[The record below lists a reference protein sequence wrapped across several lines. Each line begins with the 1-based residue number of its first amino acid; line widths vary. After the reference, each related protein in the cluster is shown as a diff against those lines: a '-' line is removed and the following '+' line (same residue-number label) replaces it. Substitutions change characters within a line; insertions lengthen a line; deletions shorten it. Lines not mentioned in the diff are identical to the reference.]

1 MTKHLQNEIEKLKK
15 KILSISAHVD
25 QAIDNAVR
33 SLKDRNP
40 KLAKKVIEG
49 DESIDQMEVE
59 MEEECLKVLAL
70 YQPVAIDL
78 RYVIA
83 ILKINNDLE
92 RIADQAVNIAE
103 RTSSLVCM
111 EQIEYPDQLTSMLDK
126 AHAMLRKSLK
136 ALIEMDVQMA
146 REVIDADD
154 EVDDL
159 NREMFDLVLERIKE
173 TPDNAD
179 CLIMLLSISRHLERI
194 ADQVTNIAEDVIYMV
209 EGEIVRHAI

>member
-1 MTKHLQNEIEKLKK
+1 MTVHLHNEIEKLKK

-33 SLKDRNP
+33 SLKDRDP
-40 KLAKKVIEG
+40 KLAKQVIEG
-49 DESIDQMEVE
+49 DAAIDQMEVE
-59 MEEECLKVLAL
+59 MEEDCLKVLAL
-70 YQPVAIDL
+70 YQPVATDL

-83 ILKINNDLE
+83 VLKINNDLE
-92 RIADQAVNIAE
+92 RIADLAVNIAE
-103 RTSSLVCM
+103 RATSLACA
-111 EQIEYPDQLTSMLDK
+111 ERIEYPDALTTMLDK
-126 AHAMLRKSLK
+126 THAMLRKSLK
-136 ALIEMDVQMA
+136 SLIDMDVELAQA
-146 REVIDADD
+146 VIDADD

-159 NREMFDLVLERIKE
+159 NRAMFKLVIGKIRE

-209 EGEIVRHAI
+209 QGEIVRHTT